1 MNETINKEVSDAL
14 HMLLHCALKDK
25 EFETQKEQFHIVYD
39 YIEKLEAELNNT
51 VTRKKYRQTKK
62 TLKGQI
68 RESNAVIDEMA
79 KCIYEIAK
87 IKPMTVDKLLGDKI
101 CLWEDCD
108 NINREV
114 DCDYCIKEYFY
125 KKARDNK

>member
-1 MNETINKEVSDAL
+1 MNKEVSDAL

-39 YIEKLEAELNNT
+39 YIEKLEAKLNNT

-68 RESNAVIDEMA
+68 KKLNAVIDEMA
-79 KCIYEIAK
+79 EYINNLDIDE
-87 IKPMTVDKLLGDKI
+87 DI
-101 CLWEDCD
+101 CMKNVANTELCNEEYSNCK
-108 NINREV
+108 E
-114 DCDYCIKEYFY
+114 CIKKYFY
-125 KKARDNK
+125 KAAERR

>member
-14 HMLLHCALKDK
+14 HMLLHCALKDT

-39 YIEKLEAELNNT
+39 YIEKLEAETNNII
-51 VTRKKYRQTKK
+51 TRKKYRQTKK

-68 RESNAVIDEMA
+68 RKLNAVIDVMA
-79 KCIYEIAK
+79 EYISHLDIDEDICMKNIANTELCNEEYSLCK
-87 IKPMTVDKLLGDKI
+87 K
-101 CLWEDCD
+101 
-108 NINREV
+108 
-114 DCDYCIKEYFY
+114 CIKEYFY